1 VEGNEVLAVSNA
13 RRLFAE
19 KNATYARFIAFVRYL
34 QGLRAYFR
42 RSSLLHSGVGVL
54 DAGCGTGAATLAV
67 HDALVRRAVTPGIFH
82 AFDVTS
88 AMLQDLGKTLET
100 QKIAGIEARQANVLD
115 LDTLPTT
122 WTNYD
127 LIVTASMLEY
137 VPRER
142 LSDALAAFR
151 TRLGDSGRLVVFV
164 TKQNWLTRLMIGALT
179 GFVTQ
184 RYPRVVVPNDAAPV
198 WLFVLLAATFS
209 SAVARAQ
216 APSPAPVDTLA
227 PLARLV
233 GRWTGTSDGQPGK
246 GAVERQ
252 YERVLGSKFIQV
264 RNRSTYPP
272 QEKNPKGETHEDLGF
287 FSFDRGR
294 KRIVFRQFHI
304 EGFVNQYVLEP
315 SSTANRVVFTSE
327 SIENIPTGFR
337 ARETYV
343 FSGSDRF
350 EEIFEIAEPGKNFEL
365 YSRSRLTRA
374 K

>member
-1 VEGNEVLAVSNA
+1 MSKPVLGLTVGAILGFLDGVS
-13 RRLFAE
+13 
-19 KNATYARFIAFVRYL
+19 ARFSPEARPLMVTIVGSTLKGLATGLIA
-34 QGLRAYFR
+34 GLVAQRR
-42 RSSLLHSGVGVL
+42 RSTALGI
-54 DAGCGTGAATLAV
+54 GTG
-67 HDALVRRAVTPGIFH
+67 LV
-82 AFDVTS
+82 
-88 AMLQDLGKTLET
+88 
-100 QKIAGIEARQANVLD
+100 AGFVL
-115 LDTLPTT
+115 
-122 WTNYD
+122 
-127 LIVTASMLEY
+127 S
-137 VPRER
+137 
-142 LSDALAAFR
+142 SLAAI
-151 TRLGDSGRLVVFV
+151 G
-164 TKQNWLTRLMIGALT
+164 QNGHYLEIVLPGMLLGALT

-327 SIENIPTGFR
+327 SIENIPAGFR

-350 EEIFEIAEPGKNFEL
+350 EEIFEIAEPGKNF
-365 YSRSRLTRA
+365 
-374 K
+374 